1 MKVKGEKW
9 IKLKLGKWKVM
20 LLGLPVVPRS
30 HHRYYIA
37 TTIPCDFNR
46 NQSSTEVILTMHHA
60 SWQWMPHF
68 RLYKFTRCKFLR
80 CWHGSKKNLQVK
92 CKMSLNPHI
101 NILCMFDPMG
111 IHVLIA
117 SLWLW
122 IFCVSRCVCMHTP
135 NFSKERRYL

>member
-1 MKVKGEKW
+1 
-9 IKLKLGKWKVM
+9 M
-20 LLGLPVVPRS
+20 LLSLPVVPRS

-46 NQSSTEVILTMHHA
+46 NQSSTEVILIMHHA

-80 CWHGSKKNLQVK
+80 CWHGSQKNLQVK

-101 NILCMFDPMG
+101 NILCIVYIVFKVKLPLSFLIVSL
-111 IHVLIA
+111 IHLHFIA
-117 SLWLW
+117 A
-122 IFCVSRCVCMHTP
+122 V
-135 NFSKERRYL
+135 RYNNVQRIQLS